1 MKKHTL
7 GALLL
12 GLATVGV
19 LGTTTAF
26 ADDATTGN
34 STTADSKQSAT
45 TTGNISFSGGTLS
58 LYNVTDSA
66 VLGKEGLK
74 VSDVYTNGIQQA
86 SAPLTASVDDFLGD
100 GKDWSLK
107 LAQSG
112 WKAGSD
118 GSAATA
124 TTLDTGTLTVTPDK
138 GAKQTLTTAPVEY
151 GKGST
156 GTVTLPGTLNFD
168 LRAGTA
174 VQTGSY
180 TNTLTWTSDD
190 SVTATAN
197 QDKL

>member
-26 ADDATTGN
+26 ADGTTPTTGN
-34 STTADSKQSAT
+34 STTADNKQSAT

-66 VLGKEGLK
+66 VLSKEGLK
-74 VSDVYTNGIQQA
+74 VSDVYTKGVQA

-124 TTLDTGTLTVTPDK
+124 TVLDGGTLSVTPDK
-138 GAKQTLTTAPVEY
+138 GTKQSLTTAPVEY

-168 LRAGTA
+168 LPAGTA

-180 TNTLTWTSDD
+180 TNTLTWTLDD
-190 SVTATAN
+190 SVSSAQN
-197 QDKL
+197 